1 MPPRFMRGGFRFRTK
16 RKDDVHRGAPF
27 CPERENM
34 QNRLNQWA
42 TLLCMAALLFTA
54 GCGANQSVGTSQPE
68 TSSSAGTDPEPADSQ
83 ATSSIGPEQS
93 HTGQTDNSE
102 GLILRMPEAGV
113 SLSVSPEWA
122 MTSREALE
130 EYYESAANQIVCDIF
145 RQDGDKQMEV
155 FIFWET
161 TEKTP
166 EQYLSAQGVEKGVT
180 VLDEPQEIL
189 LGRKPFTA
197 QTHEIGEGDT
207 TFGQRLLIRQ
217 AQEHQLLCI
226 VVTGVNMSSAE
237 IDQRLQE
244 MMHEITETEIA
255 SEYPFH
261 DAGFTVSVPENMRI
275 LTAEEI
281 DAENGPG
288 TANAFTVLAE
298 EASVDPE
305 KAAWM
310 RTFAVFVND
319 AMGMSAKE
327 ALEDAKKEITEAY
340 TSINNVEDM
349 TLSGVPFAS
358 MKAQYTD
365 DTQGIPMRKLFLAY
379 EANGRIINLTYSY
392 SLAAEEAVLADLDKL
407 IIPMG

>member
-1 MPPRFMRGGFRFRTK
+1 
-16 RKDDVHRGAPF
+16 
-27 CPERENM
+27 M
-34 QNRLNQWA
+34 QNRQNQWA
-42 TLLCMAALLFTA
+42 ALLCMAALLFTA
-54 GCGANQSVGTSQPE
+54 GCDANQPVETSQAE
-68 TSSSAGTDPEPADSQ
+68 TSASAGTDPEPAESQ
-83 ATSSIGPEQS
+83 AASSIGPEQS
-93 HTGQTDNSE
+93 HTGKTDNSE
-102 GLILRMPEAGV
+102 GLILRMPEAGI
-113 SLSVSPEWA
+113 SLSISPEWA

-166 EQYLSAQGVEKGVT
+166 EQYLSEQGAEKGIT
-180 VLDEPQEIL
+180 VLDQPQEIL
-189 LGRKPFTA
+189 LGGKPFTA

-207 TFGQRLLIRQ
+207 AFGQRLLIRQ

-226 VVTGVNMSSAE
+226 AVTGVNMSSAE

-244 MMHEITETEIA
+244 MTHEITDTEIA

-261 DAGFTVSVPENMRI
+261 DAGFTVSIPGDMRI
-275 LTAEEI
+275 LTAGEI
-281 DAENGPG
+281 DAQNGPG
-288 TANAFTVLAE
+288 TAGAFTVLAE
-298 EASVDPE
+298 EASADSE
-305 KAAWM
+305 KAAWR

-319 AMGMSAKE
+319 ATGMSAKE
-327 ALEDAKKEITEAY
+327 ALEDVKKEIEGAY
-340 TSINNVEDM
+340 TSVNNVGDM
-349 TLSGVPFAS
+349 TISGISFAS

-365 DTQGIPMRKLFLAY
+365 ETQGIPMQKLFLAY
-379 EANGRIINLTYSY
+379 EATGRIINLTYSY